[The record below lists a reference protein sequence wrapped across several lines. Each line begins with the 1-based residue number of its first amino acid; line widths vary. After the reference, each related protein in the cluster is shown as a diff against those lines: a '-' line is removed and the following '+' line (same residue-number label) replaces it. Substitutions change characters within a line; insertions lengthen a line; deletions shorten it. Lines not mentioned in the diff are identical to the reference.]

1 MRGKEELQ
9 VRNVFLK
16 DLKLWL
22 IASIQSAPFT
32 SDSFP
37 QSPTMQTDS
46 GGFAG
51 IVCIPLSHPLPLPC
65 RPSLQPCLPHS
76 QAVAMGRTQNEMLRA
91 AG

>member
-22 IASIQSAPFT
+22 IASIQSASFT

-37 QSPTMQTDS
+37 QSPTMQTRGVLLALCAS
-46 GGFAG
+46 RF
-51 IVCIPLSHPLPLPC
+51 PTHFLS
-65 RPSLQPCLPHS
+65 
-76 QAVAMGRTQNEMLRA
+76 RA
-91 AG
+91 APAFSRAFLIARQLLWEEPRTKC